1 MPSPK
6 PLRKTKAAS
15 RIQTFR
21 QSRSILDV
29 RECQLSGTKKQVSNS
44 SKIDHLIRVYDIE
57 RKKVV
62 TLEDL
67 EL

>member
-1 MPSPK
+1 MSSPK
-6 PLRKTKAAS
+6 TVRKTTAAS
-15 RIQTFR
+15 RIQTIR
-21 QSRSILDV
+21 QSRSILGV

-44 SKIDHLIRVYDIE
+44 SKIDKLIQAYDIE

-67 EL
+67 GL